1 MASVTDL
8 DSALDALLHFSGRRS
23 RGHSAIETMAAL
35 LDHLGHPERT
45 YKLVHVAGTSGKT
58 STAYLIRAL
67 LEKAGFRTGLTVSP
81 HVVAVNERVQVGGL
95 PVPEERFVAY
105 VREFLPLAS
114 SLGRELTYFEMGV
127 GLALWV
133 FAQEGVEYGIVE
145 VGIGGT
151 RDATN
156 ALQHP
161 RKLCVVTAVGL
172 DHTDLLGD
180 SVDAIATHKAGIVG
194 EGNTVVVVDQ
204 DEVVVEVVRD
214 RAREVG
220 GQVVVVTPPA
230 GARYQERNLAL
241 ARGAVGILGG
251 RDGFDVPVVD
261 ARLET
266 PPARYER
273 FASGG
278 RLLVLDGAHNP
289 QKMAGLVESLR
300 ADGLTDVAVLA
311 TLLQAPDTKL
321 AATLAVLAPVVSH
334 LIVPEYALGD
344 GDKVKQSFPAGL
356 VVEQARALGISA
368 ELVGTPAEGL
378 ERLWARTENGL
389 VVTGSLYLASLV
401 RPLVIAHFSEP
412 VASLRAGP
420 PTSHP

>member
-35 LDHLGHPERT
+35 LDHLGNPERT

-81 HVVAVNERVQVGGL
+81 HVVAVNERVQVGGV

-156 ALQHP
+156 ALQRP
-161 RKLCVVTAVGL
+161 DKLCVVSAVGL

-194 EGNTVVVVDQ
+194 EGNVVVVVGQ
-204 DEVVVEVVRD
+204 DEVVLEVVRD

-241 ARGAVGILGG
+241 ARGAVEILGR
-251 RDGFDVPVVD
+251 RDGFDVPEVD

-273 FASGG
+273 FASDG
-278 RLLVLDGAHNP
+278 RTLVLDGAHNP
-289 QKMAGLVESLR
+289 QKVAGLVESLR
-300 ADGLTDVAVLA
+300 ADGLTEVAVLA

-334 LIVPEYALGD
+334 LIVPDYMLGAD
-344 GDKVKQSFPAGL
+344 DKVKQSFPAEV
-356 VVEQARALGISA
+356 VVEQALALGISA
-368 ELVGTPAEGL
+368 EAGGTPAEGL
-378 ERLWARTENGL
+378 ERLWVRPEKDL
-389 VVTGSLYLASLV
+389 VVTGSLYLASLA
-401 RPLVIAHFSEP
+401 RPLVVERWGRSVLGDPYA
-412 VASLRAGP
+412 
-420 PTSHP
+420 

>member
-23 RGHSAIETMAAL
+23 RGHSAIETMSAL
-35 LDHLGHPERT
+35 LDHLGNPERS

-81 HVVAVNERVQVGGL
+81 HVVAVNERVQVGGV

-105 VREFLPLAS
+105 VREFLPLAT
-114 SLGRELTYFEMGV
+114 SLGRELTYFELGV

-133 FAQEGVEYGIVE
+133 FAQERVEYGIVE

-156 ALQHP
+156 ALQ
-161 RKLCVVTAVGL
+161 RWDKLCVVSAVGL

-204 DEVVVEVVRD
+204 DEVVLEVVRE

-220 GQVVVVTPPA
+220 GQVVVVTPPV
-230 GARYQERNLAL
+230 GARYQERNFAL
-241 ARGAVGILGG
+241 ARGAVETLGA
-251 RDGFDVPVVD
+251 RDGFRVPEVD
-261 ARLET
+261 ARFET
-266 PPARYER
+266 PPARYEK
-273 FASGG
+273 FAAGG
-278 RLLVLDGAHNP
+278 RTLVLDGAHNP

-300 ADGLTDVAVLA
+300 ADGLTSVAVLA
-311 TLLQAPDTKL
+311 TLLQASDTKL
-321 AATLAVLAPVVSH
+321 AATLEVLAPVVSH
-334 LIVPEYALGD
+334 LIVPDYMLGAD
-344 GDKVKQSFPAGL
+344 DKVKQSFPAEV
-356 VVEQARALGISA
+356 VVEQARALGIEA
-368 ELVGTPAEGL
+368 EAVRTPAEGFEL
-378 ERLWARTENGL
+378 LLTRRESGL
-389 VVTGSLYLASLV
+389 VVTGSLYLAALV
-401 RPLVIAHFSEP
+401 RPLVLERFRAS
-412 VASLRAGP
+412 VAEF
-420 PTSHP
+420 

>member
-1 MASVTDL
+1 MRVVTDL

-23 RGHSAIETMAAL
+23 RGHVAIETMRAL
-35 LDHLGHPERT
+35 LDHLGNPERT
-45 YKLVHVAGTSGKT
+45 YSLVHVAGTSGKT

-67 LEKAGFRTGLTVSP
+67 LESAGFRTGLTVSP
-81 HVVAVNERVQVGGL
+81 HVVAVNERVQIGGL
-95 PVPEERFVAY
+95 PLAEEKFVAY
-105 VREFLPLAS
+105 VREFLPLAE
-114 SLGRELTYFEMGV
+114 SLGRELTYFELGV

-133 FAQEGVEYGIVE
+133 FAREKVQYGVVE

-161 RKLCVVTAVGL
+161 DKLCVVSAVGL

-204 DEVVVEVVRD
+204 DEVVLDVVRD

-220 GQVVVVTPPA
+220 GRVVVATPPE

-241 ARGAVGILGG
+241 ARCAVTELG
-251 RDGFDVPVVD
+251 RRSGFEVPVID
-261 ARLET
+261 AEAYT
-266 PPARYER
+266 PPGRYEQ
-273 FASGG
+273 FVIDG
-278 RLLVLDGAHNP
+278 RRVILDGAHNP
-289 QKMAGLVESLR
+289 QKMGGLVESLR
-300 ADGLTDVAVLA
+300 ADGLGPVAVLG

-321 AATLAVLAPVVSH
+321 PATLSVLAPMVSH
-334 LIVPEYALGD
+334 LVVPEYLLGD
-344 GDKVKQSFPAGL
+344 GDKVKQSYPAEL
-356 VVEQARALGISA
+356 VVEQARALGIDA
-368 ELVGTPAEGL
+368 EPVRSVAEAL
-378 ERLWARTENGL
+378 EVLLQRPERVL

-401 RPLVIAHFSEP
+401 RPLLLA
-412 VASLRAGP
+412 R
-420 PTSHP
+420 

>member
-23 RGHSAIETMAAL
+23 RGHSAIETLTAL
-35 LDHLGHPERT
+35 LDHLGNPERT
-45 YKLVHVAGTSGKT
+45 FGIVHVAGTSGKT
-58 STAYLIRAL
+58 STAYLVRAL
-67 LEKAGFRTGLTVSP
+67 LENAGFRTGLTVSP
-81 HVVAVNERVQVGGL
+81 HVVAVNERVQVAGM

-114 SLGRELTYFEMGV
+114 SLGRELTYFELGV

-133 FAQEGVEYGIVE
+133 FAQEKVEYAIVE

-156 ALQHP
+156 ALQRP
-161 RKLCVVTAVGL
+161 DKLCVVSAVGL

-204 DEVVVEVVRD
+204 DEVVLEVVRD

-220 GQVVVVTPPA
+220 GQVVVVSPPA
-230 GARYQERNLAL
+230 GARYQERNLTL
-241 ARGAVGILGG
+241 ARGAVAILGA
-251 RDGFDVPVVD
+251 RDGFDVPELD

-266 PPARYER
+266 PPGRYEWFR
-273 FASGG
+273 AQG
-278 RLLVLDGAHNP
+278 RTLVLDGAHNP
-289 QKMAGLVESLR
+289 QKMGGLVESLR
-300 ADGLTDVAVLA
+300 ADGLTRVAVLA
-311 TLLQAPDTKL
+311 TLVQAPDTKL
-321 AATLAVLAPVVSH
+321 AATLAVLAPVVGH
-334 LIVPEYALGD
+334 LIVPDYILGAD
-344 GDKVKQSFPAGL
+344 DKVKQSFPADA
-356 VVEQARALGISA
+356 VVEQARALGIQA
-368 ELVGTPAEGL
+368 EAARTPAEGL
-378 ERLWARTENGL
+378 ELLLSRPEKHL

-401 RPLVIAHFSEP
+401 RPLVMEWSQRGQP
-412 VASLRAGP
+412 SR
-420 PTSHP
+420 S